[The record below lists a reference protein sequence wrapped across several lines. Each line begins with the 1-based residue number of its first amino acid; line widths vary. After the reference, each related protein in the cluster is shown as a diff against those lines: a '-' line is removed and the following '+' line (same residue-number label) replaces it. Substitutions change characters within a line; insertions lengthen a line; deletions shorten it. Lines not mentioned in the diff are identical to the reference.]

1 MYLLLPKGYRKN
13 ACSSQISHE
22 TFLAHRA
29 QCAELQRDELDLVI
43 LSHID
48 AHGSVQSE
56 CTEPHVHTE
65 RFVAHFCL
73 HAQQICRTIFPF
85 LHGICKHRYENL
97 INHYTSHGLAVCHHG
112 NLKQL
117 PETIV
122 EHIVTFILNFA
133 SAHALL
139 LLGRVS
145 SHKAKVMILPSDL
158 PKAALYARYQQACTG
173 ARIQAVG
180 HSKFYDTRHFLLP
193 HISVSTLSSKLC
205 FVCQQNN
212 LAIQNAVC
220 LSDDEKSARIQ
231 VAQTHLDRAKTER

>member
-13 ACSSQISHE
+13 ASSSQISHE

-48 AHGSVQSE
+48 AHG
-56 CTEPHVHTE
+56 
-65 RFVAHFCL
+65 
-73 HAQQICRTIFPF
+73 
-85 LHGICKHRYENL
+85 
-97 INHYTSHGLAVCHHG
+97 
-112 NLKQL
+112 
-117 PETIV
+117 
-122 EHIVTFILNFA
+122 
-133 SAHALL
+133 
-139 LLGRVS
+139 
-145 SHKAKVMILPSDL
+145 LPSDL

-193 HISVSTLSSKLC
+193 HISVSTLSNKLC

-212 LAIQNAVC
+212 LAIQKAVC
-220 LSDDEKSARIQ
+220 LSDDDKSARIQVGLSDDEKSARIQ